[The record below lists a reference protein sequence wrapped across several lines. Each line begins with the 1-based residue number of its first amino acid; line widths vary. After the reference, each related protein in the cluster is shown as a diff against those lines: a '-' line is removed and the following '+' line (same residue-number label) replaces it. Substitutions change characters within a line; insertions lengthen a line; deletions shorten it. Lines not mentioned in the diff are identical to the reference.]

1 MGKLIANEATDKEL
15 ISKIY
20 KQLLQ
25 LNFRKINYPIKK
37 WPEELNRHF
46 SKEDM
51 QMVQAAM
58 VSQHTKCRRQQQAGT
73 PNPAEKSYPASE
85 VRGGSREELPR
96 VRCQWLPGGDTP
108 LPRSKAAWRSHFVPE
123 ARGGDPEEPPR
134 ARGQGWQL
142 GGATNA
148 QGQGKEPGGATR
160 GVVAAQAQE
169 GLEELSHVE
178 GQERRR

>member
-1 MGKLIANEATDKEL
+1 M
-15 ISKIY
+15 
-20 KQLLQ
+20 
-25 LNFRKINYPIKK
+25 
-37 WPEELNRHF
+37 
-46 SKEDM
+46 
-51 QMVQAAM
+51 
-58 VSQHTKCRRQQQAGT
+58 
-73 PNPAEKSYPASE
+73 
-85 VRGGSREELPR
+85 
-96 VRCQWLPGGDTP
+96 
-108 LPRSKAAWRSHFVPE
+108 AWRSHFVPE

-178 GQERRR
+178 GQERWR